1 MKLHLFFR
9 NATVIELGSSDY
21 RFVFDLSK
29 FNIPKLSKNTRM
41 YIENINLPI
50 FKDPTFST
58 FTEDHS
64 GNFRGYFEMMC
75 DNVDNE
81 NNISTSDNNT
91 SKTMIFT
98 HPFENNKSI
107 INPDPMHMYNY
118 KVNQNFL
125 NQKFHFRII
134 FIWRWREFIYNPKKP
149 KTRKRQNKYRI
160 YELFNQIS
168 RTKRISFTFKNIR
181 SDNRTIW

>member
-1 MKLHLFFR
+1 MKLSLFFK

-41 YIENINLPI
+41 YIENVNLPI

-75 DNVDNE
+75 DNIDNE

-125 NQKFHFRII
+125 NQNF
-134 FIWRWREFIYNPKKP
+134 
-149 KTRKRQNKYRI
+149 TL
-160 YELFNQIS
+160 ELYLYDDEGN
-168 RTKRISFTFKNIR
+168 SFTTQR
-181 SDNRTIW
+181 